1 MSLPARGRSAMCSLC
16 KRLWRDFSAFRRA
29 GRSVPRQS
37 SRGAICDVVV
47 RDRGELRSRLDG
59 KVMAALQH

>member
-29 GRSVPRQS
+29 SRLFHGS
-37 SRGAICDVVV
+37 SREAICDVV
-47 RDRGELRSRLDG
+47 RDCCELRSRLDG